1 MRARVSTIIMVC
13 LLLVSVCRSAE
24 PVSTLKVVS
33 CANADRR
40 LEPQQQRLM
49 DIEQQILQEQRC
61 VEQWY
66 ARSLAE
72 LRQTAE
78 RKARTLLMSEA
89 ALWTYF
95 TNSAGQMPY
104 LFGEV
109 GSRFPSRA
117 GILLSRQ
124 QMTTDQTRASLRLYE
139 AMAERYLLSSMRDLL
154 MNEDF
159 RNLLC
164 EIADSTDVKDARANL
179 LRAEARRL
187 IRIMDELRLEANRL
201 EKMKTEKLAAL
212 AARGE
217 YLKSSV
223 RQTMCQ
229 IQAHK
234 GADRGVVAA
243 VCQMGE
249 QWICTVEGVDGLLRP
264 GVLTQG
270 GVKVVAIREGGV
282 EFEKGAVR
290 WEQKV
295 GQPAGEQWN

>member
-1 MRARVSTIIMVC
+1 MRARVSIMAAC
-13 LLLVSVCRSAE
+13 LVLASVCRSAE
-24 PVSTLKVVS
+24 PACESKSGSWLDTQ
-33 CANADRR
+33 RR
-40 LEPQQQRLM
+40 LEQQRQRLE

-61 VEQWY
+61 VEQWHS
-66 ARSLAE
+66 RSLVE

-78 RKARTLLMSEA
+78 RKARTLLTSEA

-95 TNSAGQMPY
+95 TRSTGETPY
-104 LFGEV
+104 LFGEI
-109 GSRFPSRA
+109 GSRFPRRA
-117 GILLSRQ
+117 GILLNRQ
-124 QMTTDQTRASLRLYE
+124 QMTTGQTWASLRLYE

-159 RNLLC
+159 RNMLC
-164 EIADSTDVKDARANL
+164 EIADSTDVKDARVNL

-187 IRIMDELRLEANRL
+187 MRIMDELRLESNRL
-201 EKMKTEKLAAL
+201 EEMKREKLAAL
-212 AARGE
+212 AGRGE
-217 YLKSSV
+217 YLKSGV
-223 RQTMCQ
+223 LQTMCQ
-229 IQAHK
+229 IRARK
-234 GADRGVVAA
+234 GGDRGVVAA

-282 EFEKGAVR
+282 EFEKGVVR

-295 GQPAGEQWN
+295 GQVAGDQWD